1 MTYVM
6 SLSLIHASKLLQKAR
21 EEKKREDAYQ
31 WWLVRYPDY
40 TEENYE
46 SFEEFYER
54 LYPPKIE
61 YDTRSKEE
69 IMNEILGKEE

>member
-1 MTYVM
+1 M

-31 WWLVRYPDY
+31 WWLVRYPHY

-54 LYPPKIE
+54 LYPPEIE